1 MSKFCF
7 QLFSIAELEGKV
19 IDIVAD
25 KGYEPF
31 CTQVHRK
38 YPHVNNFF
46 LHVLTVVF
54 FIVSL
59 FTRLFDD
66 LYALS
71 LDVVEVCYFYTCAV
85 FEDVDGVF
93 SVVAGGCG
101 ELVDDFR
108 LALLVCRTV
117 AFGRFFGQFLF
128 RFHV

>member
-1 MSKFCF
+1 M
-7 QLFSIAELEGKV
+7 
-19 IDIVAD
+19 
-25 KGYEPF
+25 
-31 CTQVHRK
+31 
-38 YPHVNNFF
+38 
-46 LHVLTVVF
+46 TVVF
-54 FIVSL
+54 FIVPL

-71 LDVVEVCYFYTCAV
+71 LDVVEVRYFYTCAV
-85 FEDVDGVF
+85 FEDMDSVF

-108 LALLVCRTV
+108 LMFLACRTV

>member
-1 MSKFCF
+1 MR
-7 QLFSIAELEGKV
+7 KV

-25 KGYEPF
+25 KGYQSF
-31 CTQVHRK
+31 CAQVHRK

-46 LHVLTVVF
+46 LHVLSVVF
-54 FIVSL
+54 FIMPL

-66 LYALS
+66 LYALF
-71 LDVVEVCYFYTCAV
+71 LDVVEVRYFYV
-85 FEDVDGVF
+85 RSIFEDVNGIF